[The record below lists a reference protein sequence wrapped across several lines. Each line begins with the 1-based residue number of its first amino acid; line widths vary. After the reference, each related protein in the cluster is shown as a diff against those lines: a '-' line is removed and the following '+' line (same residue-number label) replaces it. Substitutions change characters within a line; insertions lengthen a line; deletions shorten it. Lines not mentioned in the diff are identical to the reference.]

1 MLKTVVIDDEQDA
14 VEFLCGALQMYCPEA
29 VVVGS
34 ATNISDGHKE
44 ISTKM
49 PDLVLLDIAMPSGNG
64 FELLNLLPDRSFEV
78 IFVTAYNEYAIKAFR
93 YSAIDYLLKPVDISE
108 LIQAVRKIRS
118 SPVNSVLPGLNNIN
132 VLLDNL
138 SCGSPKK
145 ISLPTAKGFEYIFI
159 DDIVRIEAQRSY
171 CCFYLVNK
179 KKYLVSR
186 CLNDYQQLLEERR
199 FFRIHNSHLINLKH
213 VKSFTRSDG
222 GFVEMADSSQVP
234 VSRIKKDFFLVAMK
248 AEIL

>member
-14 VEFLCGALQMYCPEA
+14 VDFLCGALKMYCPETE
-29 VVVGS
+29 VVGS

-108 LIQAVRKIRS
+108 LIHAVRKIRIS
-118 SPVNSVLPGLNNIN
+118 SATPRLNNIN
-132 VLLDNL
+132 LLLDNL
-138 SCGSPKK
+138 NFGSPKK
-145 ISLPTAKGFEYIFI
+145 ISIPTAAGFEYILI
-159 DDIVRIEAQRSY
+159 DDIIRIEAQRSY
-171 CCFYLVNK
+171 CCFHLSGK

-186 CLNDYQQLLEERR
+186 CLNDYQHLLEDRR
-199 FFRIHNSHLINLKH
+199 FFRVHNSHLVNMKH
-213 VKSFTRSDG
+213 VKSYARTDG

-234 VSRIKKDFFLVAMK
+234 VSRAKKDFFLNAMK
-248 AEIL
+248 EEIL